1 MDSSQLW
8 ARQFWARQL
17 WDCQPGSRA
26 LLASVPPG
34 HDARPS
40 GAMPSEAGI
49 VAYGPVLGPDWS
61 SLYGDEVEVGSASP
75 KTLIKTQHPCVYQ
88 ALPQA

>member
-8 ARQFWARQL
+8 ACQL
-17 WDCQPGSRA
+17 WACQPGSRA
-26 LLASVPPG
+26 LLASVLPG

-40 GAMPSEAGI
+40 GAMPSEEGI
-49 VAYGPVLGPDWS
+49 VAYRPVMGPDWLS
-61 SLYGDEVEVGSASP
+61 PYNDEVEVGSASP
-75 KTLIKTQHPCVYQ
+75 KALIKTQHPYVYQ